1 MKASVVQPIKKI
13 GGIGGFPLEYFWE
26 EEENYKIKHYREVT
40 ELDRMGLEGMRD
52 FNLLSEYFPRRPSL
66 GNQNIEKLRHK
77 VSKIESN

>member
-1 MKASVVQPIKKI
+1 MVQPIKKI

-26 EEENYKIKHYREVT
+26 EEKNYKINYYREVT
-40 ELDRMGLEGMRD
+40 ELDRMGLEDMRD

-66 GNQNIEKLRHK
+66 GNQDIGKLRYK